1 MIYTCTLNPA
11 VDYKFNLE
19 NINIGKLN
27 RVENA
32 NFFAGGKGINVS
44 IVLKNLGTDSIA
56 TGFLGGFTGDFIKN
70 TLKSKHIKYEFI
82 DIELPSR
89 FNVKIKHPHM
99 ETEINA
105 DGPHI
110 SNSKMSELL
119 IFIQEMKKDD
129 LLITGGSTCKGQP
142 EAHGVIAQI
151 CHEQGIPFVMDTPG
165 KYYSQFL
172 KYKPFLVK
180 PNLQELGDYY
190 GTKIMKVE
198 QAIFYGK
205 KLLEEGAE
213 RVIISMGGNGSIYL
227 DKYYIYRSNLIH
239 NKVTSSVGSGD
250 SMVAGFIA
258 SYLSDK
264 DTQKAYQFAV
274 AVAQATTFH
283 EGLATYETTMKYY
296 YDVNVKEISK

>member
-19 NINIGKLN
+19 NLSIGKLN

-32 NFFAGGKGINVS
+32 HFFAGGKGINVS
-44 IVLKNLGTDSIA
+44 IVLNNLGTESIA
-56 TGFLGGFTGDFIKN
+56 TGFLGGFTGDFIKS
-70 TLKSKHIKYEFI
+70 TLNSKGIQYEFI
-82 DIELPSR
+82 EIELPTR

-110 SNSKMSELL
+110 SNSKLSELL
-119 IFIQEMKKDD
+119 DFIQKMKKEDM
-129 LLITGGSTCKGQP
+129 LITGGSTCKGQP
-142 EAHGVIAQI
+142 EAHGIIAQI
-151 CHEQGIPFVMDTPG
+151 CHEHGIPFVMDTPG
-165 KYYSQFL
+165 KYFSQFL

-180 PNLQELGDYY
+180 PNLQELGEYY
-190 GTKIMKVE
+190 HMKITKVE

-213 RVIISMGGNGSIYL
+213 RVIISMGKNGSIYL
-227 DKYYIYRSNLIH
+227 DEHNIYRSNLIH
-239 NKVTSSVGSGD
+239 SKVTSSVGSGD
-250 SMVAGFIA
+250 SMVAGFIS

-264 DTQKAYQFAV
+264 DIQKAYQYAV

-283 EGLATYETTMKYY
+283 DDLATYETTMKYY
-296 YDVNVKEISK
+296 YEVNLKAISK

>member
-11 VDYKFNLE
+11 VDYKFSLE
-19 NINIGKLN
+19 NLSIGKLN

-32 NFFAGGKGINVS
+32 HFFAGGKGINVS
-44 IVLKNLGTDSIA
+44 IVLNNLGTESIA

-70 TLKSKHIKYEFI
+70 TLNGKGIKYEFI
-82 DIELPSR
+82 EIELPTR

-110 SNSKMSELL
+110 SNSKLSELL
-119 IFIQEMKKDD
+119 AFIQKMEKQDM
-129 LLITGGSTCKGQP
+129 LITGGSTCKGQP
-142 EAHGVIAQI
+142 EAHGIIAQI
-151 CHEQGIPFVMDTPG
+151 CHEHGIPFVMDTPG
-165 KYYSQFL
+165 KYFSQFL

-180 PNLQELGDYY
+180 PNLQELGEYY
-190 GTKIMKVE
+190 HMKITKVE

-213 RVIISMGGNGSIYL
+213 RVIISMGKNGSIYL
-227 DKYYIYRSNLIH
+227 DKHNIYRSNLIH
-239 NKVTSSVGSGD
+239 SKVTSSVGSGD
-250 SMVAGFIA
+250 SMIAGFIS
-258 SYLSDK
+258 SYLSDN
-264 DTQKAYQFAV
+264 DIQKAYQYAV

-283 EGLATYETTMKYY
+283 DDLATYETTMKYY
-296 YDVNVKEISK
+296 YEVNVKEISK